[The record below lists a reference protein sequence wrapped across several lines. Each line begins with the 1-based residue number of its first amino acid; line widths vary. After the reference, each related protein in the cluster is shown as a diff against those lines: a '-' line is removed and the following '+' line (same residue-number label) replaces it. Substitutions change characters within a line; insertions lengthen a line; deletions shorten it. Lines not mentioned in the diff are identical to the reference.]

1 MNAGEWKKQELS
13 DAFLGAVYAY
23 MDYEKTTHLLKTKDG
38 KQIYYAEIHIVS
50 AIHDHEG
57 IHVSGLADL
66 LGVTIGAVSQILMKL
81 EKKGL
86 IKKERDARNQS
97 RFLLKLT
104 PDGEITHLNHLKF
117 HEEFDELFCSALD
130 EGSVEQVRF
139 LKQFFSRIEHKLQ
152 DVTKK

>member
-1 MNAGEWKKQELS
+1 MNFFIFY
-13 DAFLGAVYAY
+13 DFIHC
-23 MDYEKTTHLLKTKDG
+23 MDYERTTHLLKTKDG

-66 LGVTIGAVSQILMKL
+66 LGVTTGAVSQILMKL
-81 EKKGL
+81 ERKGL

-104 PDGEITHLNHLKF
+104 PEGEVTHQNHLKF
-117 HEEFDELFCSALD
+117 HEEFDELFCSTL
-130 EGSVEQVRF
+130 EGGSIEQVRF
-139 LKQFFSRIEHKLQ
+139 LKQFFNRIEHKLKE
-152 DVTKK
+152 VTK

>member
-1 MNAGEWKKQELS
+1 MNAGEWQKQELS

-66 LGVTIGAVSQILMKL
+66 LGVTIGAVSQILKKL

-86 IKKERDARNQS
+86 VKKERDARNQS
-97 RFLLKLT
+97 RFLLRLT
-104 PDGEITHLNHLKF
+104 PDGEVTHFNHLKF
-117 HEEFDELFCSALD
+117 HEEFDELFCKALKG
-130 EGSVEQVRF
+130 GSVEQVAF
-139 LKQFFSRIEHKLQ
+139 LKHFLNQIEHRLQ
-152 DVTKK
+152 KVAKK